1 MSPADRAPAGALPGP
16 ADWPETAYWMWLAGL
31 LGPASRHAAAVLAAW
46 GGSARAAWQA
56 SQTPAFARAA
66 GKAAA
71 RRLAEGRSPGD
82 YLPVLA
88 LCRAKGVRVLPFN
101 DPDFPAALRDIPDPP
116 LVLYVTGRV
125 AALHSGHTVGMVGT
139 RRPSSYGVRAAVAIG
154 SRLARA
160 GAVIVSG
167 LADGL
172 DGESHRAAV
181 EAGAATVGVLGVPI
195 DQTYPAANAPL
206 RARIEATGGAVVSEY
221 APGAAGLSPKYT
233 FLQRNRIIAALSL
246 VLVVIEARRR
256 SGTMSTVAHAQRY
269 GRPVYAV
276 PGSARS
282 ALSEG
287 TNGLLA
293 AGQAL
298 PLRDPAVV
306 LAALGLADAPALAAG
321 PAAALPAAEL
331 AQPKTAPVSAD
342 PQAGRA
348 APAGSRNGPSAGV
361 KSAPAWA
368 GGPAAGTPRQ
378 AMPGSAQAG
387 TALAAAA
394 GSAACGQP
402 ALAAPLT
409 DAAGAAVPPVPA
421 PCAASAAAAG
431 AAEEDAPA
439 PLSPDALCVLEAVG
453 CTPVGVE
460 ALAAATGLPAERLLA
475 ALAELEMGSRV
486 DLRPG
491 RQYVRI

>member
-66 GKAAA
+66 GKAAV

-139 RRPSSYGVRAAVAIG
+139 RRPSSHGVQAAIAIG
-154 SRLARA
+154 SCLARA

-181 EAGAATVGVLGVPI
+181 DAGAATVGVLGVPI

-206 RARIEATGGAVVSEY
+206 RTRIEATGGAVVSEY
-221 APGAAGLSPKYT
+221 APGAKGLSRKYT

-276 PGSARS
+276 PGSGSS

-287 TNGLLA
+287 TNSLLA
-293 AGQAL
+293 DGQAL
-298 PLRDPAVV
+298 PLQDPAPV
-306 LAALGLADAPALAAG
+306 LAALGLADAPALT
-321 PAAALPAAEL
+321 AALPAA
-331 AQPKTAPVSAD
+331 
-342 PQAGRA
+342 
-348 APAGSRNGPSAGV
+348 GP
-361 KSAPAWA
+361 
-368 GGPAAGTPRQ
+368 
-378 AMPGSAQAG
+378 AQAG

-394 GSAACGQP
+394 GSAACGQLAP
-402 ALAAPLT
+402 AAPLT
-409 DAAGAAVPPVPA
+409 DAAGAAVPPAPA